1 MNESNLF
8 SSKIVFPSFIIEGE
22 VELKIKATSPTDIP
36 STPVARGLTFERD
49 NILKV
54 APSLPL

>member
-1 MNESNLF
+1 MNETNLF

-36 STPVARGLTFERD
+36 STPVARGLRLRE
-49 NILKV
+49 NI
-54 APSLPL
+54 